1 MAKNISFTIKFWRQ
15 NGPKDEGHF
24 DTHEMHDIPD
34 DTSFLEMLDILNEE
48 LINEG
53 KEPFVFDHDCREGI
67 CGMCSLY
74 INGTPHGLTER
85 GATTCQLY
93 MRRFNDGD
101 VITVEPWRSAAF
113 PVIKDCMVDR
123 GAFWRSAAFPVI
135 KDCMVDRGAFDKII
149 QAGGYTTI
157 RTGQAQDANAILIP
171 KEDAD
176 EAMDCASCI
185 GCGAC
190 VAACK
195 NGSAMLFVS
204 SKVSQLALLPQG
216 RVEAARRVKNM
227 IAKMD
232 ELGFGNCTNTRACE
246 AVCPK
251 NETIANIARLNRE
264 MIKAK
269 LAD

>member
-1 MAKNISFTIKFWRQ
+1 MAAILVYGSTVFTSCVKEDNPVTTDTTKKEVLYQWIADYAEVVT
-15 NGPKDEGHF
+15 DE
-24 DTHEMHDIPD
+24 
-34 DTSFLEMLDILNEE
+34 S
-48 LINEG
+48 EG
-53 KEPFVFDHDCREGI
+53 T
-67 CGMCSLY
+67 LY
-74 INGTPHGLTER
+74 DRVVKVYEF
-85 GATTCQLY
+85 
-93 MRRFNDGD
+93 FNDGD
-101 VITVEPWRSAAF
+101 VITVEP
-113 PVIKDCMVDR
+113 
-123 GAFWRSAAFPVI
+123 WRSAAFPVI

-171 KEDAD
+171 KQDAD

-216 RVEAARRVKNM
+216 RPEAAKRAKAM
-227 IAKMD
+227 MAKME

-251 NETIANIARLNRE
+251 NESIANIARLNRE
-264 MIKAK
+264 FIKAK

>member
-15 NGPKDEGHF
+15 NGPREKGHF
-24 DTHEMHDIPD
+24 DSHVMKDIPD
-34 DTSFLEMLDILNEE
+34 DTSFLEMLDILNED
-48 LINEG
+48 
-53 KEPFVFDHDCREGI
+53 K
-67 CGMCSLY
+67 
-74 INGTPHGLTER
+74 
-85 GATTCQLY
+85 
-93 MRRFNDGD
+93 DGD
-101 VITVEPWRSAAF
+101 VITVEPWRSA
-113 PVIKDCMVDR
+113 
-123 GAFWRSAAFPVI
+123 GFPVI

-149 QAGGYTTI
+149 QAGGYTSV

-171 KEDAD
+171 KQNAD

-216 RVEAARRVKNM
+216 RPEAAKRVKAM
-227 IAKMD
+227 MLKME

-264 MIKAK
+264 FIKAK
-269 LAD
+269 LND

>member
-1 MAKNISFTIKFWRQ
+1 MAKNISFTLKFWRQ
-15 NGPKDEGHF
+15 NGPKDKGHF
-24 DTHEMHDIPD
+24 ETHQMKDIPD

-48 LINEG
+48 LIE
-53 KEPFVFDHDCREGI
+53 DHDCREGI

-74 INGTPHGLTER
+74 INGTPHGKTER

-93 MRRFNDGD
+93 MRRFKDGD
-101 VITVEPWRSAAF
+101 TITVEPWRSAGF

-123 GAFWRSAAFPVI
+123 N
-135 KDCMVDRGAFDKII
+135 AFDKII
-149 QAGGYTTI
+149 QAGGYTSI
-157 RTGQAQDANAILIP
+157 RAGQAQDANAILIP
-171 KEDAD
+171 KQNAD

-216 RVEAARRVKNM
+216 RPEAAKRAKAM
-227 IAKMD
+227 MAKME

-251 NETIANIARLNRE
+251 NESIANIARLNRE
-264 MIKAK
+264 FIKAK
-269 LAD
+269 LND

>member
-1 MAKNISFTIKFWRQ
+1 MRIELEIWRQ
-15 NGPKDEGHF
+15 DGPRARGFFESHVVEDAEPQ
-24 DTHEMHDIPD
+24 M
-34 DTSFLEMLDILNEE
+34 SLLELLDRLNDQIIED
-48 LINEG
+48 G
-53 KEPFVFDHDCREGI
+53 GEPVVFESDCREGV
-67 CGMCSLY
+67 CGACGFLV
-74 INGTPHGLTER
+74 NGVPHGPLD
-85 GATTCQLY
+85 TTPACRQHLRAFPGV
-93 MRRFNDGD
+93 RRFRL
-101 VITVEPWRSAAF
+101 EPWRSAAF

-123 GAFWRSAAFPVI
+123 T
-135 KDCMVDRGAFDKII
+135 AFDQI
-149 QAGGYTTI
+149 QAAGGYTSI

-171 KEDAD
+171 KPDAD

-216 RVEAARRVKNM
+216 RVEAARRAKFMV
-227 IAKMD
+227 AKMD

-251 NETIANIARLNRE
+251 NESIANIARLNRE
-264 MIKAK
+264 YICAK